1 MLQGF
6 TKFPCFSLRYRVSKG
21 VSRIINREGRSKL
34 LIVAF
39 VELSI
44 CRVEEEGKHRRC
56 ELLLSLPDPFPCKDR
71 AECRVSTFHSM
82 KSRRFVGSYSCAFTK
97 PRYEI
102 PGIAIVIV
110 FYIDILDES

>member
-6 TKFPCFSLRYRVSKG
+6 IKFPCFSLRYRVLKG
-21 VSRIINREGRSKL
+21 VSRIVNEEGRSKS

-56 ELLLSLPDPFPCKDR
+56 ELLLSLPDPFPCEDR
-71 AECRVSTFHSM
+71 AECRVSTSHSI
-82 KSRRFVGSYSCAFTK
+82 KSRQSVGCYSCAFTR
-97 PRYEI
+97 PRYGI